1 MEHYQINQTK
11 LKMLFWDI
19 RACDLSPSV
28 QKGAMRPDWKSQS
41 KSCIPSP
48 CTKYYYLVCSPEKQG
63 VWYGGTQKLICSWR
77 PTMISAPKC
86 VLIKFW
92 IPRKIISIFMSSI
105 MATYSIVSH
114 IFVLLVFSIL
124 FCIPPVWTY
133 VRTNDP
139 CSLSTK
145 CCQRNM
151 LITYLLISPPVQSVV
166 ERYIVIN

>member
-1 MEHYQINQTK
+1 MVHYQISQTK
-11 LKMLFWDI
+11 LKTLFWDI
-19 RACDLSPSV
+19 GACHLPPSI
-28 QKGAMRPDWKSQS
+28 QKAAMRPDWKSQS

-48 CTKYYYLVCSPEKQG
+48 CTEYYYLVYSPETQG
-63 VWYGGTQKLICSWR
+63 VWYGGTQKLTCSWR
-77 PTMISAPKC
+77 PNMILEPKC

-92 IPRKIISIFMSSI
+92 IPRKIISIFVSSI
-105 MATYSIVSH
+105 TATYSIVSH

-124 FCIPPVWTY
+124 FYISPVWTY

-151 LITYLLISPPVQSVV
+151 PITYLLISPSVQPVV

>member
-77 PTMISAPKC
+77 PKMISAPKC
-86 VLIKFW
+86 VNKVLNTQKNYFN
-92 IPRKIISIFMSSI
+92 FYVLNHGYLF
-105 MATYSIVSH
+105 YSVSH
-114 IFVLLVFSIL
+114 I
-124 FCIPPVWTY
+124 CITG
-133 VRTNDP
+133 
-139 CSLSTK
+139 
-145 CCQRNM
+145 
-151 LITYLLISPPVQSVV
+151 IF
-166 ERYIVIN
+166 YIVLHSSCVNICKN